1 MNEDAVPDDA
11 PEVVVRRRR
20 RWPRRIASAIVLLV
34 FAIGA
39 LLLLLD
45 TGPGHRLIANRIAAL
60 HPADGMRYRI
70 GRIEGSIYG
79 RARLVD
85 VRIYDPKG
93 LVLRAPVANLDW
105 NPFAWVSNRLD
116 ITRLVIPRAVLSK
129 LPQPRPTGRKGPILP
144 GFDIRIG
151 ALRVDRLEIAPTVTG
166 VARVGKLQG
175 RADIRAGRA
184 LVDLAARVD
193 GSDLLRIHL
202 DAEPD
207 RDRFDVAARAI
218 GRSDGVLARL
228 SGIRRPLSLRVAGD
242 GTWSNWQGSAL
253 GIAGDT
259 RVIDLN
265 LGNRAG
271 TYTLGGTLAPS
282 SLLKGKLQR
291 LSAPRIL
298 VSGGATLANRRLE
311 GRLGLRSAALAVEAE
326 GALDLAQSAYRDVRI
341 RARLLRPAALFGNMS
356 GRNIEL
362 RAILEGPF
370 ATAAFDYRLTAD
382 RLAFDNTGFEGARAS
397 GKGRLSKAPVDV
409 PIRVTAQRVTGVG
422 DVAGGI
428 LRNLSVD
435 GVLKVT
441 STTLTGSNLRLRSD
455 KLNGTIML
463 VLDLRTG
470 RYEVGLNG
478 GLRRYLIPGLGVVD
492 VQSQLTAVP
501 GPNGRGTRIVGRGA
515 AQMVR
520 LDNGF
525 FRSLTEGLPR
535 ITTGLE
541 RGTDGVLYF
550 RNLVLTSPGLTL
562 SGNGFRRRDGTFRF
576 IGQGRQRTYGPVTL
590 VLDGRIEKPTLDLQF
605 QRPNDTL
612 GLADVTAHLDPVAE
626 GYAFT
631 AEGESR
637 LGPFTGAG
645 RILLPRGQD
654 ASIAVDRLDVSGTRA
669 SGAIAI
675 VEGGFD
681 GRLAFGGGG
690 LSGEVRFVPQGD
702 IQRIDITADA
712 RNAQLG
718 EQGRVRSGR
727 LEASVLLDPE
737 GTAIDATLSAQGV
750 RRGALSIG
758 RVAANAKLRGGE
770 GEVRASIAGS
780 QGRAFNIQSIT
791 QVTADEYRVQAQGT
805 LDGRPL
811 KLETPAVI
819 RHEEDG
825 GWRIA
830 PTRFTFAG
838 GEAEASG
845 RFGAGE
851 TEVALQLTRMPLSVL
866 DIGYPGLGLSGNA
879 SGKLDYTLRD
889 GIPSGRVNMTVRGLS
904 RAGLVLD
911 SRPIDIGVA
920 AVLDSG
926 KVGARALLASGGK
939 IIGRAQAR
947 LAPLGSGG
955 TLASRIA
962 NAPLVG
968 QLRYDGPADTLWRM
982 TGIELFD
989 LSGPLAIGA
998 DVSGRLADPQIR
1010 GLLRA
1015 TNARIESAATGT
1027 VLTQVNAQ
1035 GRFGGSRLVIDQFSA
1050 SDGRSGQVS
1059 GTGAFDLA
1067 AVRGFGIDLTLNAKS
1082 ARLINTDTLAATVTG
1097 PITFRSDG
1105 SGGVIGGEVRI
1116 NEGRYQLGKA
1126 SSSTPLPRINVR
1138 EINLP
1143 GGDEI
1148 EEAPRRPWRMNIHAR
1163 ATKGLVVTGLGL
1175 RSEWSADLDIRGEPT
1190 NPSIRGRADLVQGDV
1205 EFAGREFELKRGV
1218 IQFDGSVPANPALDI
1233 SADGDAEGLNA
1244 TIRVTGT
1251 AEKPEIDF
1259 TSTPAL
1265 PQDELLSRLL
1275 FGTSITN
1282 LSAPEALQLASAVA
1296 ALQDGDSGLDPIN
1309 AVRRATGLDRLRIL
1323 PADPQTGQ
1331 GTSVAAGKYLTR
1343 RLYAEI
1349 VTDGQGYSATNVE
1362 FRVTRWLSLLAS
1374 VSTIGRQSANLR
1386 ASRDY

>member
-1 MNEDAVPDDA
+1 MSDEDTPEAPAVA
-11 PEVVVRRRR
+11 VRRRG
-20 RWPRRIASAIVLLV
+20 RWARRIAGALLLV
-34 FAIGA
+34 LGAIAA

-45 TGPGHRLIANRIAAL
+45 TGPGHRLIANRVAAL
-60 HPADGMRYRI
+60 QPKDGMRYRI

-79 RARLVD
+79 RARLID
-85 VRIYDPKG
+85 VRVYDPKG
-93 LVLRAPVANLDW
+93 LVFRAPVANLDW
-105 NPFAWVSNRLD
+105 SPFAWFSNRLD
-116 ITRLVIPRAVLSK
+116 ITRLVVPRGILAK

-144 GFDIRIG
+144 GFDISIG
-151 ALRVDRLEIAPTVTG
+151 ALRIDRLEVEPAVTG
-166 VARVGKLQG
+166 VARVGRLQG
-175 RADIRAGRA
+175 RADIRSGRA
-184 LVDLAARVD
+184 LVDLAARID
-193 GSDLLRIHL
+193 GSDLLRVHL
-202 DAEPD
+202 DAEPN
-207 RDRFDVAARAI
+207 RDRFDIATRAI
-218 GRSDGVLARL
+218 GRADGVLARL
-228 SGIRRPLSLRVAGD
+228 TGIRRPLTLRIDGD
-242 GTWSNWQGSAL
+242 GTWTRWQGSAL

-259 RVIDLN
+259 RVIDLT

-271 TYTLGGTLAPS
+271 AYTLGGTLAPA
-282 SLLKGKLQR
+282 SLLHGKLQR
-291 LSAPRIL
+291 LSAPRVL
-298 VSGGATLANRRLE
+298 VNGAATLSNRRLE
-311 GRLGLRSAALAVEAE
+311 GRLGLRSRALALEAE
-326 GALDLAQSAYRDVRI
+326 GGLDLARRAYRDLRLH
-341 RARLLRPAALFGNMS
+341 ARLLQPAALFPNMS

-362 RAILEGPF
+362 RAILEGEF

-397 GKGRLSKAPVDV
+397 GKGRLSAAPVTV

-435 GVLKVT
+435 GALKVT
-441 STTLTGSNLRLRSD
+441 ARTLTGTNLRLRSD

-463 VLDLRTG
+463 VLDLRNG
-470 RYEVGLNG
+470 RYEVGLTG
-478 GLRRYLIPGLGVVD
+478 GLRRYLIPGLGIVD
-492 VQSQLTAVP
+492 VQSRLTVVP

-541 RGTDGVLYF
+541 RGADGVLYF
-550 RNLVLTSPGLTL
+550 RNLVLTSPGMTL
-562 SGNGFRRRDGTFRF
+562 SGNGLRRRDGTFRF
-576 IGQGRQRTYGPVTL
+576 VGQGRQRTYGPVSL
-590 VLDGRIEKPTLDLQF
+590 VLDGRIEKPTLDLRF

-612 GLADVTAHLDPVAE
+612 GLRDVTAHLDPTAE
-626 GYAFT
+626 GFAFT
-631 AEGESR
+631 AEGGSR

-690 LSGEVRFVPQGD
+690 LSGEIRFVPQGG
-702 IQRIDITADA
+702 IQRIDIAADA

-718 EQGRVRSGR
+718 GQGRVRTGR
-727 LEASVLLDPE
+727 LEASLLLDLD
-737 GTAIDATLSAQGV
+737 GTTIDATLTAQGL
-750 RRGALSIG
+750 RRGALSIA

-780 QGRAFNIQSIT
+780 QGRAFAIQSVT
-791 QVTADEYRVQAQGT
+791 QVTADEYRVQAQGS
-805 LDGRPL
+805 LDGRTL
-811 KLETPAVI
+811 RLETPAVI
-819 RHEEDG
+819 RREADG

-830 PTRFTFAG
+830 STRFTFAG
-838 GEAEASG
+838 GEAQASG
-845 RFGAGE
+845 RFGGGD
-851 TEVALQLTRMPLSVL
+851 TEVALQLTRMPLTVL

-879 SGKLDYTLRD
+879 SGKLDYALRD
-889 GIPSGRVNMTVRGLS
+889 GVPSGRVNMTVRGLS
-904 RAGLVLD
+904 RASLVLA
-911 SRPIDIGVA
+911 SRPIDIGLA
-920 AVLDSG
+920 AVLDSN
-926 KVGARALLASGGK
+926 KIGARALLASGGK

-962 NAPLVG
+962 NAPLAA
-968 QLRYDGPADTLWRM
+968 QLRYDGPADTLWRA

-1010 GLLRA
+1010 GSLRA
-1015 TNARIESAATGT
+1015 TNARIESGATGT

-1035 GRFGGSRLVIDQFSA
+1035 GRFGGSRLVIDRFSA

-1059 GTGAFDLA
+1059 GTGTFDLA
-1067 AVRGFGIDLTLNAKS
+1067 AVRGFGIDLALEAQR

-1097 PITFRSDG
+1097 PITIRSDG
-1105 SGGVIGGEVRI
+1105 SGGTIGGEVRL

-1126 SSSTPLPRINVR
+1126 SASAPLPRIAIR

-1143 GGDEI
+1143 GGDEQD
-1148 EEAPRRPWRMNIHAR
+1148 EVPRRPWRLNLQAR
-1163 ATKGLVVTGLGL
+1163 ATKGLMVSGLGL
-1175 RSEWSADLDIRGEPT
+1175 TSEWSADLTIRGEPT

-1205 EFAGREFELKRGV
+1205 EFAGREFELERGN
-1218 IQFDGSVPANPALDI
+1218 IRFDGSVPANPALDI
-1233 SADGDAEGLNA
+1233 SADADAEGLNA
-1244 TIRVTGT
+1244 NIRVTGT
-1251 AEKPEIDF
+1251 ALKPEIDF

-1282 LSAPEALQLASAVA
+1282 LSAPEALQLAAAVA
-1296 ALQDGDSGLDPIN
+1296 ALQDGDTGLNPIN

-1343 RLYAEI
+1343 RFYAEI

-1362 FRVTRWLSLLAS
+1362 FRVTRWLSLLS
-1374 VSTIGRQSANLR
+1374 SISTIGRQSANLR
-1386 ASRDY
+1386 VSRDY

>member
-1 MNEDAVPDDA
+1 LNEDAVPDDA

-397 GKGRLSKAPVDV
+397 GKGRLSKAPVNV

-690 LSGEVRFVPQGD
+690 LSGEVRFVPQGG

-879 SGKLDYTLRD
+879 SGKLDYALRD

-1010 GLLRA
+1010 GSLRA

>member
-1 MNEDAVPDDA
+1 MSEEPPA
-11 PEVVVRRRR
+11 EETVVVRRRR
-20 RWPRRIASAIVLLV
+20 RWPRRVATILLAVLGTIA
-34 FAIGA
+34 A

-60 HPADGMRYRI
+60 QPSDGMRYRV

-79 RARLVD
+79 QARLID
-85 VRIYDPKG
+85 VRVYDPKG
-93 LVLRAPVANLDW
+93 LVFRAPLAHLDW
-105 NPFAWVSNRLD
+105 NPFAWLSNRLD
-116 ITRLVIPRAVLSK
+116 IDSLTVSRAVLAK
-129 LPQPRPTGRKGPILP
+129 LPEPRPTGRKGPILP

-151 ALRVDRLEIAPTVTG
+151 ALSIERLEIAPAVTG
-166 VARVGKLQG
+166 VARVGQVKG
-175 RADIRAGRA
+175 RADIRSGRA
-184 LVDLAARVD
+184 LVDLDASVG

-207 RDRFDVAARAI
+207 RDRFDVAARAV
-218 GRSDGVLARL
+218 GRADGVLAQV
-228 SGIRRPLSLRVAGD
+228 SGIRRSLSLRIVGD
-242 GTWSNWQGSAL
+242 GTWRQWQGSAL
-253 GIAGDT
+253 AVAGDA
-259 RVIDLN
+259 RVIDLR
-265 LGNRAG
+265 LGNRSGA
-271 TYTLGGTLAPS
+271 YTLGGTLAPA

-291 LSAPRIL
+291 LSSPNIRVEGA
-298 VSGGATLANRRLE
+298 ATLANRRLE
-311 GRLGLRSAALAVEAE
+311 GRLGLRSAALTLDAE
-326 GALDLAQSAYRDVRI
+326 GALDLALSAYRDVRV
-341 RARLLRPAALFGNMS
+341 RARLLRPPALFPNMT

-362 RAILEGPF
+362 RAILEGAF
-370 ATAAFDYRLTAD
+370 ATASFDYRITAD
-382 RLAFDNTGFEGARAS
+382 RLAFDDTGFEGARAS
-397 GKGRLSKAPVDV
+397 GKGRLSAAPITV

-435 GVLKVT
+435 GALKVT
-441 STTLTGSNLRLRSD
+441 ATTLTGSNLRLRSD

-470 RYEVGLNG
+470 RYEVGLTG
-478 GLRRYLIPGLGVVD
+478 GLRRYLIPGLGIVD
-492 VQSQLTAVP
+492 VQSRLTAVP

-515 AQMVR
+515 AQVVR

-562 SGNGFRRRDGTFRF
+562 TGNGMRRRDGTFRF
-576 IGQGRQRTYGPVTL
+576 VGQGRQRTYGPLTL
-590 VLDGRIEKPTLDLQF
+590 VLDGRIDKPTLDLKF

-612 GLADVTAHLDPVAE
+612 GLADVTAHLDPTAE
-626 GYAFT
+626 GFAFT
-631 AEGESR
+631 AQGGSR

-645 RILLPRGQD
+645 RILLPAGQT
-654 ASIAVDRLDVSGTRA
+654 ASIAVDRIDVSGTRA

-675 VEGGFD
+675 VEDGFD

-690 LSGEVRFVPQGD
+690 LSGEVRFVPQDGM
-702 IQRIDITADA
+702 QRIDIAADA

-718 EQGRVRSGR
+718 GGAARVRTGR
-727 LEASVLLDPE
+727 LEASVLLDPA
-737 GTAIDATLSAQGV
+737 GTTVDATVTAQGL
-750 RRGALSIG
+750 RRGALSIA
-758 RVAANAKLRGGE
+758 RLAANAKLRSGE

-780 QGRAFNIQSIT
+780 QGRAFAIQSIT

-819 RHEEDG
+819 RRDPDG

-838 GEAEASG
+838 GEAQASG
-845 RFGAGE
+845 RFGGGD
-851 TEVALQLTRMPLSVL
+851 TQVALELTRMPLSVL

-879 SGKLDYTLRD
+879 SGKLDYALRD
-889 GIPSGRVNMTVRGLS
+889 GVPSGRVNMTVRGLS
-904 RAGLVLD
+904 RAGLVLA
-911 SRPIDIGVA
+911 SRPIDIGLA
-920 AVLDSG
+920 AVLDSN
-926 KVGARALLASGGK
+926 KIGARALLASGGK

-947 LAPLGSGG
+947 LSPLGSGG

-962 NAPLVG
+962 NAPLAA

-1010 GLLRA
+1010 GSLRA
-1015 TNARIESAATGT
+1015 TNARIESGATGT

-1035 GRFGGSRLVIDQFSA
+1035 GRFGGSRLVIDRFTA

-1067 AVRGFGIDLTLNAKS
+1067 AVRGFGIALDIDAQR

-1097 PITFRSDG
+1097 PITIRSDG
-1105 SGGVIGGEVRI
+1105 SGGVIGGDVRL
-1116 NEGRYQLGKA
+1116 NEGRYQLGRAAA
-1126 SSSTPLPRINVR
+1126 SAPLPRINVR

-1143 GGDEI
+1143 GGDEQDD
-1148 EEAPRRPWRMNIHAR
+1148 APSRPWRMNLHAR
-1163 ATKGLVVTGLGL
+1163 ASKGLTVTGLGL
-1175 RSEWSADLDIRGEPT
+1175 TSEWSADLQIRGEPT
-1190 NPSIRGRADLVQGDV
+1190 NPAITGRATLVQGDV
-1205 EFAGREFELKRGV
+1205 EFAGREFELQRG
-1218 IQFDGSVPANPALDI
+1218 IIRFDGSVPANPALDI
-1233 SADGDAEGLNA
+1233 AADADTEGLNA
-1244 TIRVTGT
+1244 IIRVTGT
-1251 AEKPEIDF
+1251 ALKPEIDF
-1259 TSTPAL
+1259 ASTPAL

-1282 LSAPEALQLASAVA
+1282 LSAPEALQLAAAVA
-1296 ALQDGDSGLDPIN
+1296 ALQNGDGGLNPIN

-1362 FRVTRWLSLLAS
+1362 FRVTRWLSLLS
-1374 VSTIGRQSANLR
+1374 SISTIGRQSANLR
-1386 ASRDY
+1386 VSRDY

>member
-1 MNEDAVPDDA
+1 MSDEDTPDVPVPA
-11 PEVVVRRRR
+11 ASRN
-20 RWPRRIASAIVLLV
+20 RWPRRIGAALLLV
-34 FAIGA
+34 VAAIGA

-60 HPADGMRYRI
+60 QPKDGMRYRI

-79 RARLVD
+79 RARLID

-93 LVLRAPVANLDW
+93 LVFRAPVANLHW
-105 NPFAWVSNRLD
+105 NPFAWTVNRLD
-116 ITRLVIPRAVLSK
+116 ITRMTVPRAVLAK

-151 ALRVDRLEIAPTVTG
+151 ALRVDRLEVAPAVTG
-166 VARVGKLQG
+166 VARVGRVQG
-175 RADIRAGRA
+175 HADIRSGRA
-184 LVDLAARVD
+184 LIDLAARID
-193 GSDLLRIHL
+193 GSDLLRVHL

-218 GRSDGVLARL
+218 GRADGVLAQL
-228 SGIRRPLSLRVAGD
+228 SGIRRPLSLRIAGD
-242 GTWSNWQGSAL
+242 GSWRQWRGSAR
-253 GIAGDT
+253 GIAGAT
-259 RVIDLN
+259 RVIDLT

-271 TYTLGGTLAPS
+271 AYTLGGTLAPA
-282 SLLKGKLQR
+282 SLLHGKLQR
-291 LSAPRIL
+291 LSSPRIL
-298 VSGGATLANRRLE
+298 VSGAATLANRRLE
-311 GRLGLRSAALAVEAE
+311 GRLGLRSAALALEAE
-326 GALDLAQSAYRDVRI
+326 GTLDLARRAYRDLRLQ
-341 RARLLRPAALFGNMS
+341 ARLLRPAALFPNMS
-356 GRNIEL
+356 GRNIAL
-362 RAILEGPF
+362 RAILDGPF
-370 ATAAFDYRLTAD
+370 DTAAFDYRLAAD
-382 RLAFDNTGFEGARAS
+382 RLAFDDTGFEGARAS
-397 GKGRLSKAPVDV
+397 GKGRLSAAPITV

-435 GVLKVT
+435 GALKVT
-441 STTLTGSNLRLRSD
+441 ATTLTGNSLRLRSD
-455 KLNGTIML
+455 KLNGTITL

-470 RYEVGLNG
+470 RYEVGLAG
-478 GLRRYLIPGLGVVD
+478 GLRRYLIPGLGIVD
-492 VQSQLTAVP
+492 VQSRLTAVP
-501 GPNGRGTRIVGRGA
+501 GPNGKGTRIVGRGA

-562 SGNGFRRRDGTFRF
+562 RGNGLRRRDGTFRF
-576 IGQGRQRTYGPVTL
+576 VGQGQQRTYGPVSL
-590 VLDGRIEKPTLDLQF
+590 ILDGRIEKPTLDLRF
-605 QRPNDTL
+605 ARPNDAL
-612 GLADVTAHLDPVAE
+612 GLAEVTAHLDPTPE
-626 GYAFT
+626 GFAFT
-631 AEGESR
+631 AMGGSR

-645 RILLPRGQD
+645 RILLPRGET
-654 ASIAVDRLDVSGTRA
+654 ASIAVDRLDVSGSRA

-675 VEGGFD
+675 VEDGFD

-690 LSGEVRFVPQGD
+690 LSGEVRFVPQAG
-702 IQRIDITADA
+702 IQRIDIDADA

-718 EQGRVRSGR
+718 GQGRVRTGR
-727 LEASVLLDPE
+727 LEASLLLDPA
-737 GTAIDATLSAQGV
+737 GTTIDATVTAQGL
-750 RRGALSIG
+750 RRGALSIA
-758 RVAANAKLRGGE
+758 RFAANAKLRGGE

-780 QGRAFNIQSIT
+780 RGRAFAIQSVT
-791 QVTADEYRVQAQGT
+791 QVTADTYRVQAQGT

-819 RHEEDG
+819 RQEADG
-825 GWRIA
+825 GWQIA

-838 GEAEASG
+838 GEAQASG
-845 RFGAGE
+845 RFGGGD
-851 TEVALQLTRMPLSVL
+851 TQLALQLTRMPLSVL
-866 DIGYPGLGLSGNA
+866 DIGYPGLGLSGKA
-879 SGKLDYTLRD
+879 SGKLDYALR
-889 GIPSGRVNMTVRGLS
+889 GGVPSGRVDMTVRGLS
-904 RAGLVLD
+904 RAGLVLA
-911 SRPIDIGVA
+911 SRPIDIGLT
-920 AVLDSG
+920 AVLDSN
-926 KVGARALLASGGK
+926 KIGARALLASGGK

-1010 GLLRA
+1010 GSLRA
-1015 TNARIESAATGT
+1015 TDARIESAATGT

-1035 GRFGGSRLVIDQFSA
+1035 GRFGGSRLVIDRFSA
-1050 SDGRSGQVS
+1050 SDGRSGQVR

-1067 AVRGFGIDLTLNAKS
+1067 AVRGFGIDLAIEAQR

-1097 PITFRSDG
+1097 PITIRSDG
-1105 SGGVIGGEVRI
+1105 SGGVIGGEVKL
-1116 NEGRYQLGKA
+1116 NEGRYQLGRAAA
-1126 SSSTPLPRINVR
+1126 SAPLPRIAIR

-1143 GGDEI
+1143 GGDEQDDV
-1148 EEAPRRPWRMNIHAR
+1148 PRRPWRMNLHAR
-1163 ATKGLVVTGLGL
+1163 ATKGLTVTGLGL
-1175 RSEWSADLDIRGEPT
+1175 RSEWSADLTIRGEPT
-1190 NPSIRGRADLVQGDV
+1190 NPAIGGRADLVQGDV
-1205 EFAGREFELKRGV
+1205 EFAGREFELQRGV
-1218 IQFDGSVPANPALDI
+1218 IRFDGSVPANPALDI
-1233 SADGDAEGLNA
+1233 SADADTEGLNA

-1251 AEKPEIDF
+1251 ALKPEIDF
-1259 TSTPAL
+1259 SSTPAL

-1282 LSAPEALQLASAVA
+1282 LSAPEALQLAAAVA
-1296 ALQDGDSGLDPIN
+1296 ALQDGDTGLNPIN

-1362 FRVTRWLSLLAS
+1362 FRVTRWLSLLS
-1374 VSTIGRQSANLR
+1374 SISTIGRQSANLR
-1386 ASRDY
+1386 VSRDY

>member
-1 MNEDAVPDDA
+1 LSDVEA
-11 PEVVVRRRR
+11 PEEPPVARRRS
-20 RWPRRIASAIVLLV
+20 RWPRRIAGAVVLLFGAV
-34 FAIGA
+34 VA

-60 HPADGMRYRI
+60 QPKDGMRYRV

-79 RARLVD
+79 RARLID
-85 VRIYDPKG
+85 VRVYDPKG
-93 LVLRAPVANLDW
+93 LVFRAPVANLDW
-105 NPFAWVSNRLD
+105 RPFAWGSNRLD
-116 ITRLVIPRAVLSK
+116 IRRLIVPRAVLSK

-151 ALRVDRLEIAPTVTG
+151 ALRIDRLEIASAVTG
-166 VARVGKLQG
+166 VPRVGRVQG
-175 RADIRAGRA
+175 RADIRSGRA
-184 LVDLAARVD
+184 LIDLAARVD

-207 RDRFDVAARAI
+207 RDRFDIAARAI
-218 GRSDGVLARL
+218 GRADGVLARL
-228 SGIRRPLSLRVAGD
+228 SGIRRPLSLRIAGD
-242 GTWSNWQGSAL
+242 GSWTQWQGSAL
-253 GIAGDT
+253 GIAGPT
-259 RVIDLN
+259 RVIDLK
-265 LGNRAG
+265 LGNRSG
-271 TYTLGGTLAPS
+271 TYTLGGTLVPAP
-282 SLLKGKLQR
+282 LLKGKLQR
-291 LSAPRIL
+291 LSAPRVL

-311 GRLGLRSAALAVEAE
+311 GRLGLRSAALALEAE
-326 GALDLAQSAYRDVRI
+326 GALDLARSAYRDLRLH
-341 RARLLRPAALFGNMS
+341 ARLLRPSALFGNMS
-356 GRNIEL
+356 GRNIQL
-362 RAILEGPF
+362 RAILEGEF

-382 RLAFDNTGFEGARAS
+382 RLAFDNTGFDVARAS
-397 GKGRLSKAPVDV
+397 GKGRLSRTPVTV

-441 STTLTGSNLRLRSD
+441 ATTLTGTNLRLRSD
-455 KLNGTIML
+455 RLNGAITL
-463 VLDLRTG
+463 VLDLRNG
-470 RYEVGLNG
+470 QYEVGLTG
-478 GLRRYLIPGLGVVD
+478 GLRRYLIPGLGIVD
-492 VQSQLTAVP
+492 VQSQLTVVP
-501 GPNGRGTRIVGRGA
+501 GPNRHGTRIVGRGA

-541 RGTDGVLYF
+541 RGADGVLYF

-562 SGNGFRRRDGTFRF
+562 RGNGFRRRDGTFRF
-576 IGQGRQRTYGPVTL
+576 VGEGRQRTYGPLSL
-590 VLDGRIEKPTLDLQF
+590 VLDGRIEKPTIDLRF

-612 GLADVTAHLDPVAE
+612 GLADVTAHLDPTPE
-626 GYAFT
+626 GFAFT
-631 AEGESR
+631 AAGGSR

-645 RILLPRGQD
+645 RILLPRGQN

-690 LSGEVRFVPQGD
+690 LAGEVRFVPQGG
-702 IQRIDITADA
+702 IQRIDIAADA

-727 LEASVLLDPE
+727 LEASLLLDPN
-737 GTAIDATLSAQGV
+737 GTTVDATLTAQGL
-750 RRGALSIG
+750 RRGALSIA
-758 RVAANAKLRGGE
+758 RLAANAKLRDGE

-780 QGRAFNIQSIT
+780 QGRTFSIQSIT

-811 KLETPAVI
+811 RLETPAVI
-819 RHEEDG
+819 RREEG
-825 GWRIA
+825 AGWRIA

-838 GEAEASG
+838 GEAQASG
-845 RFGAGE
+845 RFGGGD

-879 SGKLDYTLRD
+879 SGKLDYALR
-889 GIPSGRVNMTVRGLS
+889 GGVPSGRVNMTVRGLS
-904 RAGLVLD
+904 RAGLVLA
-911 SRPIDIGVA
+911 SRPIDIGLA
-920 AVLDSG
+920 AVLDSN

-947 LAPLGSGG
+947 LAPLASGG
-955 TLASRIA
+955 GLASRIA
-962 NAPLVG
+962 NAPLVA
-968 QLRYDGPADTLWRM
+968 QLRYDGPADTLWRI

-989 LSGPLAIGA
+989 LSGPLALGA
-998 DVSGRLADPQIR
+998 DVTGRLADPQIR
-1010 GLLRA
+1010 GSLRA
-1015 TNARIESAATGT
+1015 TNARIESGATGT

-1035 GRFGGSRLVIDQFSA
+1035 GRFGGSRLVIDRFSA
-1050 SDGRSGQVS
+1050 SDGRTGQVN
-1059 GTGAFDLA
+1059 GTGTFDLA
-1067 AVRGFGIDLTLNAKS
+1067 AVRGFGIDLNLEAQR

-1097 PITFRSDG
+1097 PITIRSDG
-1105 SGGVIGGEVRI
+1105 SGGVIGGEVRL

-1126 SSSTPLPRINVR
+1126 ASSAPLPRIAIR

-1143 GGDEI
+1143 GGDEQ
-1148 EEAPRRPWRMNIHAR
+1148 EEAPRRPWRMNLHAR
-1163 ATKGLVVTGLGL
+1163 ATKGLTVTGLGL
-1175 RSEWSADLDIRGEPT
+1175 RSEWSADLTIRGEPT
-1190 NPSIRGRADLVQGDV
+1190 NPRIAGRADLVQGDV
-1205 EFAGREFELKRGV
+1205 EFAGREFELQRG
-1218 IQFDGSVPANPALDI
+1218 IIRFDGSVPANPALDI
-1233 SADGDAEGLNA
+1233 SADADAEGLNA

-1251 AEKPEIDF
+1251 AMKPEIDF

-1282 LSAPEALQLASAVA
+1282 LSAPEALQLAAAVA
-1296 ALQDGDSGLDPIN
+1296 ALQNGDGGLNPIN

-1362 FRVTRWLSLLAS
+1362 FRITRWLSLLS
-1374 VSTIGRQSANLR
+1374 SISTIGRQSANLR
-1386 ASRDY
+1386 VSRDY